1 MGRELYITKEMYIEG
16 NSNLTIF
23 MGNQYIKGKM
33 VRHMMEN
40 GKITK
45 KMDMDNINGLMAV
58 HIKAIIQKT
67 KDMARGI

>member
-1 MGRELYITKEMYIEG
+1 
-16 NSNLTIF
+16 
-23 MGNQYIKGKM
+23 M

-58 HIKAIIQKT
+58 HIKAII
-67 KDMARGI
+67 